1 MQIQKSSSN
10 QKIKENPNKTKKI
23 QSEITISDFKLTKVL
38 GKGSFGKVVLGIS
51 NMNDELYYA
60 IKMIKKKN
68 IIKDNKVKRV
78 LQEKS
83 ILEEVSHP
91 FILDLKYSF
100 QDMKKI
106 YFVTEFCQG
115 GELFF
120 HLSKVG
126 HFNEKAIRFYASQI
140 VIIFEYLHSKGI
152 LYKDLKPE
160 NILVNYDGFIK
171 LADFGLAEKISEYKN
186 HVTYDFSGTPQ
197 YISPEMISEQGS
209 SYASDWW
216 SLGVLLYELGTGV
229 TPFRGKNTKMIL
241 TNIQNMCYNK
251 DEISHL
257 SLDLQDLIMN
267 LLKYHPEERINTSD
281 KVKSH
286 RFFNKYDF
294 NMIINKTIKPPFIP
308 RLINQNDTKYFS
320 SDFLNLDII
329 SEVTSSENDF
339 SIEDR
344 LFSPIVYVKKGNK
357 NKNILNKID
366 LFAFEK
372 SFSLE
377 EDVKDIENANTDYDS
392 NEK

>member
-1 MQIQKSSSN
+1 
-10 QKIKENPNKTKKI
+10 
-23 QSEITISDFKLTKVL
+23 
-38 GKGSFGKVVLGIS
+38 
-51 NMNDELYYA
+51 
-60 IKMIKKKN
+60 MIKKKN
-68 IIKDNKVKRV
+68 IIKDNKIKRV

-197 YISPEMISEQGS
+197 YISPEMISEKGC

-229 TPFRGKNTKMIL
+229 TPFRGKNTKIIL
-241 TNIQNMCYNK
+241 KNIYLWK
-251 DEISHL
+251 L
-257 SLDLQDLIMN
+257 SL
-267 LLKYHPEERINTSD
+267 K
-281 KVKSH
+281 
-286 RFFNKYDF
+286 
-294 NMIINKTIKPPFIP
+294 
-308 RLINQNDTKYFS
+308 
-320 SDFLNLDII
+320 
-329 SEVTSSENDF
+329 
-339 SIEDR
+339 
-344 LFSPIVYVKKGNK
+344 
-357 NKNILNKID
+357 
-366 LFAFEK
+366 
-372 SFSLE
+372 
-377 EDVKDIENANTDYDS
+377 
-392 NEK
+392 